1 MQEDFLAAQEYYEPP
16 EELGDEQKPP
26 SVTMCTGCGIRL
38 QTQTKEMAGYINPKY
53 LQVEQVSPLDQNE
66 EELLAKLAASGATQ
80 EILDE
85 FRNHSLKSGPIND
98 IETLMQLDSLGL
110 PEKREV
116 SNMYR
121 KQRKQST
128 KNLC

>member
-1 MQEDFLAAQEYYEPP
+1 MTQDDIFAAHEYYEPQ
-16 EELGDEQKPP
+16 EKSIENQNQPP
-26 SVTMCTGCGIRL
+26 VTKCTGCGINL
-38 QTQTKEMAGYINPKY
+38 QTQTKEKAGYINPKY
-53 LQVEQVSPLDQNE
+53 LQVEQVSPLDQDE
-66 EELLAKLAASGATQ
+66 EELLAKLAASGATK

-116 SNMYR
+116 SNLYR
-121 KQRKQST
+121 K
-128 KNLC
+128 